1 MARPTDTER
10 GARIALG
17 IAVMRAVQPDLFG
30 DQPHPEFWNEIA
42 EHARDQLDEL
52 DAYRMAQPKLF
63 RSRRGYVELNPDGYL
78 TDEQLDEIRDDA
90 YMSAQA

>member
-30 DQPHPEFWNEIA
+30 DQPEPEFWNEIA
-42 EHARDQLDEL
+42 EHARDQLAEL
-52 DAYRMAQPKLF
+52 DAYRMTRPKLF
-63 RSRRGYVELNPDGYL
+63 RGRQYVELNPDGYL
-78 TDEQLDEIRDDA
+78 TDEQLDEIREEMRA
-90 YMSAQA
+90 